1 MSSNE
6 FNFAGAGIRVV
17 DFIPNSD
24 GFKSLGLGGASFF
37 LHSAKTRT
45 EPERWNMLE
54 PWNLLLGFKDGLME
68 SCKRVLELKLV
79 SW

>member
-37 LHSAKTRT
+37 AQRKNQNGAGTLEHAG
-45 EPERWNMLE
+45 PLE
-54 PWNLLLGFKDGLME
+54 PSVGFQRWVDG
-68 SCKRVLELKLV
+68 KL
-79 SW
+79 